1 MLFLSGF
8 ELYSRW
14 VPLFDQHVQTPAQY
28 IPFCGDK
35 RHMQFTFIEGMSNDQ
50 LTTEK
55 ALSDGSK

>member
-14 VPLFDQHVQTPAQY
+14 VPLFDEHVPTHSV